1 MDRII
6 PATTMAPSI
15 EKGVRLRV
23 AEMLEGGR
31 TASPI
36 NRAIEIGLILLILV
50 NVIAIALESVP
61 SLMATYEQ
69 QFYVL
74 ELISVFIFTLEYLAR
89 VWSCVELSPK
99 ARAEPMM
106 ARIKYMTTPMV
117 LIDLAAILPFYIT
130 FLIGVDLRFLR
141 VMRLLRIFKLTR
153 YSEAMTTMFEVLR
166 EEKSVLVAA
175 AFIMFILVVLAS
187 SGIYLL
193 EHDIQPEAFG
203 SIPAAMWWSII
214 TLTTVGFGDVTP
226 ITAGGKAFGVVVA
239 IVGVGMVAMPAGILA
254 SGFANAFRRRR
265 VSYEQEL
272 ALALE
277 DGELTDAE
285 CASLERIQEELGVS
299 EEDAE
304 HILRFS
310 LRQSHRAAPSCPN
323 CGASLGS

>member
-1 MDRII
+1 
-6 PATTMAPSI
+6 MAPTS
-15 EKGVRLRV
+15 ERCLRLRV
-23 AEMLEGGR
+23 ADMLEGGR
-31 TASPI
+31 TASPL
-36 NRAIEIGLILLILV
+36 NRGIELGLILLILV

-61 SLMATYEQ
+61 ALMETYQ
-69 QFYVL
+69 RQFYLL
-74 ELISVFIFTLEYLAR
+74 ELFSVLVFTAEYLAR
-89 VWSCVELSPK
+89 VWSCVELSPR
-99 ARAEPMM
+99 ARANPLV
-106 ARIKYMTTPMV
+106 ARLKYMTTPMV
-117 LIDLAAILPFYIT
+117 LIDLVAILPFYIT

-153 YSEAMTTMFEVLR
+153 YSEAMTTMFEVLQ

-187 SGIYLL
+187 SGIYLI

-214 TLTTVGFGDVTP
+214 TLTTVGYGDVTP
-226 ITAGGKAFGVVVA
+226 VTAGGKAFGVVVA

-272 ALALE
+272 AIALE
-277 DGELTDAE
+277 DGELTEAE
-285 CASLERIQEELGVS
+285 CQSLERIQEELGVS

-310 LRQSHRAAPSCPN
+310 LRKSQRPAAGCPH
-323 CGASLGS
+323 CGAQFGNT